1 MSIKKVGASEI
12 KNISPERL
20 EQLSAKQQRDDVDF
34 SDIPPLDDPEL
45 WKKQKTKTALVRFEL
60 AKDLS
65 DWLEGNSQ
73 RKELVSNLVN
83 SICRE
88 LKDRL

>member
-1 MSIKKVGASEI
+1 MSIKKVNASEV
-12 KNISPERL
+12 KKISPERL
-20 EQLSAKQQRDDVDF
+20 EQLAAKQEQDDVDF

-45 WKKQKTKTALVRFEL
+45 WKKQKTETALVRFEL

-73 RKELVSNLVN
+73 RMKLVN
-83 SICRE
+83 SLVDSICRE